1 MARSINEIYKE
12 IVAEKDKRLELSEY
26 KSDSKVSVINGIA
39 WFVSAAIYSFET
51 IMDTFIV
58 DINDIIKD
66 RINGT
71 PSYYVNAALKYQHG
85 DKLKIKDDGLG
96 FGYEKTD
103 ETKRIITQASYQESS
118 NPQSLDTKL
127 ILKVATGTN
136 GKLSPLTEDQLTQ
149 VTAYINKIK
158 FAGTYIEVV
167 SRKGDIIIPRLTVFY
182 DGSVME
188 EAMRSALDDALN
200 KFIMETKFNSAIY
213 VSSIVSC
220 LMAVEHVTDVYM
232 DVNAVPQQGVYIVSY
247 ESDGTQSEEKR
258 VGRMTYASSGFLRES
273 SKEGEE
279 KDIPNFRESIVL
291 KVDSL

>member
-118 NPQSLDTKL
+118 NPQSLDTKF

-149 VTAYINKIK
+149 VTAYINQIK

-188 EAMRSALDDALN
+188 ETMRSALDDALN

>member
-58 DINDIIKD
+58 DVNDIIKD

-149 VTAYINKIK
+149 VTAYINQIK

>member
-12 IVAEKDKRLELSEY
+12 IVADKDKRLELSEY

-149 VTAYINKIK
+149 VTAYINQIK

-188 EAMRSALDDALN
+188 ETMRSALDDALN

>member
-136 GKLSPLTEDQLTQ
+136 GKLSPLSEDQLTQ
-149 VTAYINKIK
+149 VTAYINQIK

-188 EAMRSALDDALN
+188 ETMRSSLDDALN

-247 ESDGTQSEEKR
+247 ESDGTQSKEKR

-279 KDIPNFRESIVL
+279 KDIPNFRESIIL

>member
-51 IMDTFIV
+51 IMDTFII

-149 VTAYINKIK
+149 VTAYINQIK

-258 VGRMTYASSGFLRES
+258 VGRLTYASSGFLRES

>member
-1 MARSINEIYKE
+1 MARSINEIYK

-51 IMDTFIV
+51 IMDTFII

-149 VTAYINKIK
+149 VTAYINQIK

>member
-149 VTAYINKIK
+149 VTAYINQIK

-188 EAMRSALDDALN
+188 ETMRSALDDALN

-258 VGRMTYASSGFLRES
+258 VGRMTYASSGFLKES

>member
-149 VTAYINKIK
+149 VTAYINQIK

-291 KVDSL
+291 KVD

>member
-149 VTAYINKIK
+149 VTAYINQIK

-182 DGSVME
+182 DGSVM
-188 EAMRSALDDALN
+188 AKTMRSALDDALN

>member
-71 PSYYVNAALKYQHG
+71 PSYYINAALKYQHG

-149 VTAYINKIK
+149 VTAYINQIK

-188 EAMRSALDDALN
+188 ETMRSALDDALN

>member
-149 VTAYINKIK
+149 VTAYINQIK

-188 EAMRSALDDALN
+188 ETMRSALDDALN
-200 KFIMETKFNSAIY
+200 KFIMETEFNSAIY

>member
-51 IMDTFIV
+51 IMDTFII

-149 VTAYINKIK
+149 VTAYINQIK

-213 VSSIVSC
+213 VSRIVSC

>member
-149 VTAYINKIK
+149 VTAYINQIK

-188 EAMRSALDDALN
+188 ETMRSALDDALN

>member
-149 VTAYINKIK
+149 VTAYINQIK

-213 VSSIVSC
+213 VSSIISC

>member
-103 ETKRIITQASYQESS
+103 VTKRIITQASYQESS

-149 VTAYINKIK
+149 VTAYINQIK

-188 EAMRSALDDALN
+188 ETMRSALDDALN

>member
-1 MARSINEIYKE
+1 MARSINDIYKE

-26 KSDSKVSVINGIA
+26 KSDSKVSVMNGIA

-71 PSYYVNAALKYQHG
+71 PAYYVNAALKYQHG
-85 DKLKIKDDGLG
+85 DKLKVRDDGLG

-149 VTAYINKIK
+149 VTAYINQIK

-167 SRKGDIIIPRLTVFY
+167 SRKGDIIIPQLTVFY

-188 EAMRSALDDALN
+188 ETMRSALDGALN

-213 VSSIVSC
+213 VSNIVSC

-232 DVNAVPQQGVYIVSY
+232 DVDAVPQQGIYIVSY
-247 ESDGTQSEEKR
+247 DSDGTQSEQKR
-258 VGRMTYASSGFLRES
+258 IGRMTYASSGFLRES

>member
-149 VTAYINKIK
+149 VTAYINQIK

-167 SRKGDIIIPRLTVFY
+167 SRKGDIIITRLTVFY

-188 EAMRSALDDALN
+188 ETMRSALDDALN

>member
-149 VTAYINKIK
+149 VTAYINQIK

>member
-149 VTAYINKIK
+149 VTAYINQIK

-188 EAMRSALDDALN
+188 ETMRSALDDALN

-220 LMAVEHVTDVYM
+220 LMAVEHVTDGYM

>member
-51 IMDTFIV
+51 IMDTFII

-118 NPQSLDTKL
+118 KPQSLDTKL

-149 VTAYINKIK
+149 VTAYINQIK

>member
-149 VTAYINKIK
+149 VTAYINQIK

-167 SRKGDIIIPRLTVFY
+167 NRKGDIIIPRLTVFY

-188 EAMRSALDDALN
+188 ETMRSALDDALN

>member
-12 IVAEKDKRLELSEY
+12 IVAEKNKRLELSEY
-26 KSDSKVSVINGIA
+26 KSDSKVSVMNGIA

-85 DKLKIKDDGLG
+85 DKLKIRDDGLG

-103 ETKRIITQASYQESS
+103 ETKRIITQASYQEDT

-136 GKLSPLTEDQLTQ
+136 GKLSPLSEDQLTQ
-149 VTAYINKIK
+149 VTAYINQVK

-188 EAMRSALDDALN
+188 ETMRSSLDDALN

-247 ESDGTQSEEKR
+247 ESDGTQSDEKR
-258 VGRMTYASSGFLRES
+258 IGRMTYASSGFLRES

-279 KDIPNFRESIVL
+279 RNIPNFRESIVL

>member
-51 IMDTFIV
+51 IMDTFII

-149 VTAYINKIK
+149 VTAYINQIK

>member
-51 IMDTFIV
+51 IMDTFNI

-149 VTAYINKIK
+149 VTAYINQIK

>member
-12 IVAEKDKRLELSEY
+12 IVAEKNKRLELSEY
-26 KSDSKVSVINGIA
+26 KSDSKVSVMNGIA

-85 DKLKIKDDGLG
+85 DKLKIRDDGLG

-103 ETKRIITQASYQESS
+103 ETKRIITQASYQEDT

-136 GKLSPLTEDQLTQ
+136 GKLSPLSEDQLTQ
-149 VTAYINKIK
+149 VTAYINQVK

-188 EAMRSALDDALN
+188 ETMRSSLDDALN

-247 ESDGTQSEEKR
+247 ESDGTQSDEKR
-258 VGRMTYASSGFLRES
+258 IGRMTYASSGFLRES